1 MKKLSKKK
9 FYYYLFD
16 WANSPY
22 STVIIT
28 FIFSTYFVNTIAS
41 SKVSGTS
48 LWGWTLAASGFL
60 IAVLG
65 PVLGQAA
72 DKRNNFSKYFMVLAT
87 IAISIGCLLLWY
99 VKPTSNFICYTLIII
114 LVTNTLFELSQIFYN
129 SKLLEFKDEKS
140 IGQFSGTAWAFGYL
154 GGIIC
159 LLLILISLVL
169 PENNLFGL
177 NKGEYE
183 HIRFCGVIVA
193 IWYLLFSIPFLK
205 NFNNQKA
212 KNKKIFFN
220 LNFLYR
226 IFSSLKN
233 KNILRF
239 LIARMFY
246 TDGLITLFSFGG
258 IYASGN
264 FGFSFNEI
272 IYFGIALNI
281 SAALGSYIF
290 GFLEDKIGSKNIILL
305 SLISL
310 IVICTIILLI
320 KSKILFWLLGVTIG
334 FFIGSIQSS
343 SRTTLIRIS
352 NGKNLNSMFG
362 LYAVSGKVTNFLG
375 PLFFASLTTLFDSQ
389 KAGMTSI
396 ILFLI
401 FGLIFLYKT
410 KI

>member
-1 MKKLSKKK
+1 
-9 FYYYLFD
+9 
-16 WANSPY
+16 
-22 STVIIT
+22 
-28 FIFSTYFVNTIAS
+28 
-41 SKVSGTS
+41 
-48 LWGWTLAASGFL
+48 
-60 IAVLG
+60 
-65 PVLGQAA
+65 
-72 DKRNNFSKYFMVLAT
+72 
-87 IAISIGCLLLWY
+87 
-99 VKPTSNFICYTLIII
+99 
-114 LVTNTLFELSQIFYN
+114 
-129 SKLLEFKDEKS
+129 
-140 IGQFSGTAWAFGYL
+140 
-154 GGIIC
+154 
-159 LLLILISLVL
+159 
-169 PENNLFGL
+169 
-177 NKGEYE
+177 
-183 HIRFCGVIVA
+183 
-193 IWYLLFSIPFLK
+193 
-205 NFNNQKA
+205 
-212 KNKKIFFN
+212 
-220 LNFLYR
+220 
-226 IFSSLKN
+226 
-233 KNILRF
+233 
-239 LIARMFY
+239 MFY

-290 GFLEDKIGSKNIILL
+290 GFLEDKIGSKNVILL